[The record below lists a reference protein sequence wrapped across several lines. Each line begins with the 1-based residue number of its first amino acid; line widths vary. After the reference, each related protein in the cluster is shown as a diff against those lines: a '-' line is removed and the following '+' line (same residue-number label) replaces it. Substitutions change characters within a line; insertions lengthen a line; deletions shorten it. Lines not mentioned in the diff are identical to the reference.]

1 MISPM
6 TKKGYVSAHVLTDA
20 RDAEVPPREAGQCKE
35 EIRAGSSLLY
45 LYGCSYINMATF
57 FLVQKCLYAVELQ
70 LQTLEH
76 F

>member
-1 MISPM
+1 MPGMLRSLLERQ
-6 TKKGYVSAHVLTDA
+6 GNV
-20 RDAEVPPREAGQCKE
+20 QE
-35 EIRAGSSLLY
+35 EIRAGSSLLF

-70 LQTLEH
+70 LHTLEH